1 MHHVRTPA
9 TPSATETPARMNF
22 TMRRPARDRRGW
34 STRPKPIIGRTGLIA
49 LLFVV
54 LGGSAFVS
62 VAPTPASADALSDA
76 YAKQKSLQQLIA
88 RERTQ
93 VASLNASQ
101 SFLAGKISS
110 TKQSLAGVISDLNQ
124 VKANIVD
131 MTVQVAQS
139 QANVDAL
146 ATQVAQLDEQ
156 LADVEKDEQAKQA
169 EMDATKAILA
179 DRVRTAYDTDRTS
192 LLETMLS
199 SNDFT
204 DVISEVGYQMDFA
217 GQDKVLAEQIAAD
230 QKVLTII
237 HQTVVDTRT
246 QTDALH
252 TLAAQQNTV
261 LDGQMSDLAAAKAQL
276 VALEKRQ
283 QELLAAQQARYAALA
298 ANKSRLKST
307 LAHQARV
314 EAEVEAMI
322 RKLVQEQ
329 LRKGGIPSQY
339 SGTLSWPMPGVIT
352 QNFGCTGFW
361 AEPPYGSCA
370 HFHNGIDI
378 ANAYDTPIRAAGPG
392 KVIWAGRSPYDT
404 AWIVVIAHSTHLVT
418 WYAHIDSSPGPTVRA
433 GQYVSKGQVIAFEGC
448 TGNCTGPHLHWAT
461 QLDNVWVNPRL
472 FV

>member
-1 MHHVRTPA
+1 
-9 TPSATETPARMNF
+9 
-22 TMRRPARDRRGW
+22 MRRPARDRRGW

-54 LGGSAFVS
+54 LAGGAFVS
-62 VAPTPASADALSDA
+62 VSPTPASADALSDA

-88 RERTQ
+88 REKAQ

-101 SFLAGKISS
+101 AFLSGKISS
-110 TKQSLAGVISDLNQ
+110 TKQSLVGVISDLNQ

-146 ATQVAQLDEQ
+146 ATQVAQLDQQ
-156 LADVEKDEQAKQA
+156 LADVVKDEQAKQA

-230 QKVLTII
+230 QKVLTVIQ
-237 HQTVVDTRT
+237 QTVVDTRT

-261 LDGQMSDLAAAKAQL
+261 LDGQLSDLAAAKAQL
-276 VALEKRQ
+276 VSLEQRQ
-283 QELLAAQQARYAALA
+283 QQLLAAQQSRYAALA
-298 ANKSRLKST
+298 ANKANLQAT
-307 LAHQARV
+307 LAAQAK
-314 EAEVEAMI
+314 AEREI
-322 RKLVQEQ
+322 EHLIEKLVAEQ
-329 LRKGGIPSQY
+329 LAKGGIPSQY
-339 SGTLSWPMPGVIT
+339 SGTLMWPMPGIIT

-361 AEPPYGSCA
+361 MEPPYGSCA

-378 ANAYDTPIRAAGPG
+378 ANQLGTPIRAAGPG
-392 KVIWAGRSPYDT
+392 KVIWAGKSPYDT
-404 AWIVVIAHSTHLVT
+404 AWIVVIAHSTHLVS
-418 WYAHIDSSPGPTVRA
+418 WYAHVLSSPGPTVHA
-433 GQYVSKGQVIAFEGC
+433 GQYVAKGQIIAFEGC
-448 TGNCTGPHLHWAT
+448 TGLCSGPHLHWAT
-461 QLDNVWVNPRL
+461 QLDNIWVNPRL